1 MNLIPS
7 LILAL
12 ALFNNNHPGPK
23 PNMWAKAADSAQL
36 ALNTQFWSATEQYYK
51 QNNDG
56 HTGYNYWW
64 NAHALDV
71 LVDGY
76 IRTKDPAYTNRMNA
90 LLDGMYKKNGNTW
103 TNKYFDDMEWM
114 ALACIRAYDATRDR
128 KYKELAQRL
137 WDHIK
142 TGWTTDHGG
151 GIMWQTGTP
160 SAKNACSN
168 GPAMIIAARLY
179 KLNKKDEDLN
189 WAKRI
194 FQWQQAYLVDTSR
207 GIVWD
212 GFGNYKET
220 GIYTYNMGTWVG
232 GTLELYTIT
241 NDETYLQNA
250 IKTAGY
256 IINDRQRFSPD
267 GILKGEGNG
276 DGGLF
281 KGIFIRYLVQLI
293 RQGKLDRSTKTTYL
307 QYLKANGE
315 RLLNNATYRP
325 DFVFSTNWSTPPESP
340 KMDCS
345 IHLSATMLLE
355 ALAMVNK

>member
-1 MNLIPS
+1 MNLFPTL
-7 LILAL
+7 LIVLG
-12 ALFNNNHPGPK
+12 LFNYNHPGPK
-23 PNMWAKAADSAQL
+23 PNIWAKAADSAQL

-76 IRTKDPAYTNRMNA
+76 LRTKDPAYTTRMNA
-90 LLDGMYKKNGNTW
+90 LLDGMYKKNGLTW
-103 TNKYFDDMEWM
+103 MNKCFNDMEWM
-114 ALACIRAYDATRDR
+114 ALACIRAYEATHDS

-137 WDHIK
+137 WDYIK
-142 TGWTTDHGG
+142 TGWTNDHGG
-151 GIMWQTGTP
+151 GIMWQTAAP
-160 SAKNACSN
+160 SVKNACSN

-179 KLNKKDEDLN
+179 KLNKKEEDLN

-194 FQWQQAYLVDTSR
+194 CQWQQAYLVDTSR
-207 GIVWD
+207 GIVWA

-220 GIYTYNMGTWVG
+220 GIYTYNMGSWVG
-232 GTLELYTIT
+232 GTLELYKIT

-250 IKTAGY
+250 IKTASY
-256 IINDRQRFSPD
+256 IINDRQRFSPG
-267 GILKGEGNG
+267 GILEGEGNG
-276 DGGLF
+276 DGGLY

-293 RQGKLDRSTKTTYL
+293 QQGRLDRSTKTTWL
-307 QYLKANGE
+307 QYLTANGE
-315 RLLNNATYRP
+315 RLLSNATYRP
-325 DFVFSTNWSTPPESP
+325 DFVFNTNWSTLPESP

-355 ALAMVNK
+355 SLAMVNK